1 MAEAPIAAWLHIGP
15 NSHATVTVTFIGT
28 TKRFSLTQVQAYRL
42 EAALRKARETIV
54 RDDGELR
61 TRVSMN
67 LMEGVDA

>member
-28 TKRFSLTQVQAYRL
+28 NKAFSLTSVQAQRL
-42 EAALRKARETIV
+42 EVALRRARETIV

-61 TRVSMN
+61 RTLAIN
-67 LMEGVDA
+67 LLEGVDA